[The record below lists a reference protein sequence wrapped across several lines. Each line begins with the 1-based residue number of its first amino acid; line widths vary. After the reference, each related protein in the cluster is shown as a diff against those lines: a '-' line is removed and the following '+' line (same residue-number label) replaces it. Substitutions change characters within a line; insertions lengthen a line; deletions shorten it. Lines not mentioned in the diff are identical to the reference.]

1 MELEE
6 LLELLTEQQKEL
18 LLLADQQREVW
29 ARSLDSSF
37 QHILRRYGGSGSKGP
52 EESSGT
58 ESMEEKVS
66 DSKLD
71 KKSLPK
77 SDAGREFP
85 PPADG
90 LNAKIGAQMQQLIRC
105 NPTLKPQALVEDDWP
120 SDKSEVEAPLST
132 EEQLTA
138 VEAQPYEH
146 FSAPFEDIEEEI
158 KMDDSQGADSENG
171 LKARGRATSD
181 QSFAI
186 RFASAAASPTSNNVM
201 MGLVTGDSKE
211 LEETRCGRCFQ
222 FVMTYLDAA
231 ASFFVFLNALVML
244 LEFEMSGRR
253 TGSLLG
259 LNDGAFY
266 HDRTGLFQGLG
277 LTFDILFSIELSLRI
292 TAEGR
297 LFLKDAANFFDSCLV
312 LAGLAEHFLLLVLPN
327 DPLSSQL
334 MRALSSVRA
343 VRMLRAFRFSQGLK
357 LLLNACQAFLMSL
370 VWSMVLLGVVMVV
383 ASLMIGNLLQDYLRN
398 DQVNLEDREFIWR
411 FYGTAYRSWYTL
423 YEITFAGNWPTMARP
438 VLDKV
443 SHGFVIFFVL
453 YITVIVFALIR
464 VITAVFLKDTLDAAN
479 NDAEL
484 RMAEGLRKK
493 AEYVEKLE
501 GIFKAIDDGGD
512 GMITEER
519 LTYILDN
526 PKVKAYFQTLDV
538 DVHEGAALFQIL
550 DDGDGE
556 CTLEEFIGGILR
568 CKGPARAID
577 QVAMM
582 ADLRLL
588 HKKLSKLCYAL
599 QECNVIGTLE
609 SGEFQKINSLKSPEE
624 SLEVESMPMSKVHSK
639 RRMSDAA
646 QTFLYRTAMLPK
658 LKHGA
663 STQIQDDT
671 TMLM

>member
-85 PPADG
+85 PPD
-90 LNAKIGAQMQQLIRC
+90 AKSGGAQMQQLIRC

-120 SDKSEVEAPLST
+120 SDKSEEAPLSM
-132 EEQLTA
+132 EAQLTS
-138 VEAQPYEH
+138 EKTQPHEH

-297 LFLKDAANFFDSCLV
+297 LFLKDAANFFDSTLV
-312 LAGLAEHFLLLVLPN
+312 VAGLAEHFLLLVLPN

>member
-77 SDAGREFP
+77 SDAGREFSP
-85 PPADG
+85 PD
-90 LNAKIGAQMQQLIRC
+90 AKSGAQMQQLIRC

-120 SDKSEVEAPLST
+120 SDKSEEAPLSM
-132 EEQLTA
+132 EAQLTS
-138 VEAQPYEH
+138 EKAQPHEH

-297 LFLKDAANFFDSCLV
+297 LFLKDAANFFDSTLV
-312 LAGLAEHFLLLVLPN
+312 VAGLAEHFLLLVLPN